1 MPLHYYELGSRPGV
15 ETLRKAGGLHK
26 FMGWDRALLTDSGGF
41 QMVSLL
47 DLAEI
52 TEDGVK
58 FRSPYDESE
67 CMLTPERSIE
77 IQEGISMALKRVRRR
92 TLKPKDHHGKR
103 INNLWSFS

>member
-1 MPLHYYELGSRPGV
+1 MLYNCLKISRDSRPGI

-52 TEDGVK
+52 TEEGVK
-58 FRSPYDESE
+58 FRSPYDDSE
-67 CMLTPERSIE
+67 CMLTPEHSIE
-77 IQEGISMALKRVRRR
+77 IQGGISNGIEIFYVLRRA
-92 TLKPKDHHGKR
+92 
-103 INNLWSFS
+103 